1 MMARI
6 RAIETSELE
15 PDVKAICEETER
27 RTGTSMSTR
36 TLAHHPGVVRAL
48 AAFRRA
54 LASTTVLDAPLK
66 ELVRL
71 QIARLNSCR
80 Y

>member
-1 MMARI
+1 MARI
-6 RAIETSELE
+6 QAVEARELD
-15 PDVKAICEETER
+15 PDVKAICEDAER

-48 AAFRRA
+48 AAFRRT
-54 LASTTVLDAPLK
+54 LASTTVLDATLK